1 MKAKQ
6 SVFPRWR
13 GFNLLGMFCSK
24 ESEYRDFRS
33 PGYYTEED
41 FKMIRDWG
49 FDFVRLP
56 LSYRLWSDVNNP
68 YEIEESKIA
77 PLDEAVYFSE
87 KYGLHTNIAMHRL
100 PGYCVNQDEKIEE
113 KESLWTDKNM
123 LDASAYQWTEIAKR
137 YKGISSDK
145 LSFNVINE
153 PDRNITPAQYKA
165 VSERVINDVRKIS
178 PDRLFILDGICYG
191 DIPPVDAMRYFENC
205 GYSCRGYE
213 PRRLTHYFG
222 GENEEKPKWP
232 DMRRFD
238 GNGDFTLRDR
248 CDLEQFFGMWADL
261 SQRLNVGVHCGE
273 MAVYHKCPHDTAMR
287 WLEDTL
293 DSLKSYNIGWAFWNL
308 RGKFGIMDN
317 GRSDIEMTDFHGHK
331 LDIKMLK
338 LLQKY

>member
-6 SVFPRWR
+6 CVFPRWR
-13 GFNLLGMFCSK
+13 GFNLLGMFCS
-24 ESEYRDFRS
+24 ETSEYRDFRS

-56 LSYRLWSDVNNP
+56 ISYRLWSNVDNP

-77 PLDEAVYFSE
+77 PLDEAVYFAE

-113 KESLWTDKNM
+113 KGSLWTDKNM

-137 YKGISSDK
+137 YKSISSDK

-153 PDRNITPAQYKA
+153 PDRNITAAQYKT

-205 GYSCRGYE
+205 GR
-213 PRRLTHYFG
+213 
-222 GENEEKPKWP
+222 
-232 DMRRFD
+232 
-238 GNGDFTLRDR
+238 
-248 CDLEQFFGMWADL
+248 
-261 SQRLNVGVHCGE
+261 
-273 MAVYHKCPHDTAMR
+273 
-287 WLEDTL
+287 
-293 DSLKSYNIGWAFWNL
+293 
-308 RGKFGIMDN
+308 
-317 GRSDIEMTDFHGHK
+317 
-331 LDIKMLK
+331 
-338 LLQKY
+338 